1 MKSFIINKLNTIK
14 SIGKQLDLMTL
25 IKNAEWIA
33 FSNNELEVEKY
44 LFLEDSKLLI
54 SRNGQSTY
62 STWNYIPINSSLVI
76 ENAHEKLLFKIIVCN
91 SDILVLNI
99 DSTNKYCFL
108 INSISK
114 DLQGSDFEVIQW
126 YLIKKCGIDILTS
139 EQRTEYENEQ
149 KLLKQQIENEKKK
162 KQEEQDKTLKRFLV
176 FIGIAIGCAIVVA
189 SIINYIEYKKLH
201 PTIFVTEPQNR
212 IAVDLGLSV
221 KWASCNVGANSPEEN
236 GNYYGWGDPTG
247 QDIFR
252 YRGDIVGELELRFP
266 SRIEEE
272 PPFTIVNSNYD
283 IVKQNWGGKWR
294 MPTTEE
300 IDELLNSCKIEYCEY
315 NDVKCAKLTGPNG
328 NFIYLPSA
336 GFKAGDEGNW
346 RAKYHDYSIY
356 LWSGEL
362 YKIWEGEIIRKS
374 AKAAM
379 LCIHEEIK
387 DDYSGDTIY
396 VDISSIDRYNDLP
409 VRGVMK

>member
-283 IVKQNWGGKWR
+283 IVKQNWGGQ
-294 MPTTEE
+294 ME
-300 IDELLNSCKIEYCEY
+300 N
-315 NDVKCAKLTGPNG
+315 A
-328 NFIYLPSA
+328 
-336 GFKAGDEGNW
+336 
-346 RAKYHDYSIY
+346 DY
-356 LWSGEL
+356 
-362 YKIWEGEIIRKS
+362 R
-374 AKAAM
+374 
-379 LCIHEEIK
+379 
-387 DDYSGDTIY
+387 
-396 VDISSIDRYNDLP
+396 RN
-409 VRGVMK
+409 R